1 MKPSPAT
8 VLPATLTAQ
17 LDSNRAFMMGFA
29 TATNAAT
36 RGVGTIKHEQR
47 FFSLDFSLMP
57 FFGIMLTASL

>member
-29 TATNAAT
+29 TATNITLA
-36 RGVGTIKHEQR
+36 R
-47 FFSLDFSLMP
+47 
-57 FFGIMLTASL
+57 